1 MLRFCRARGHCLH
14 TPQRGWRYVL
24 CSRCLINHSNGT
36 QCQIPDL
43 RSFYGNQR
51 MQKWPK
57 MVYLLPIVSFGCNPT
72 EAFKSHP
79 ENWEAYFI
87 KWTTSVEPTVGSKSP
102 QDSKWG
108 HSWAIDYFIL
118 LSWPCTLSCL
128 RWNKPFFWDF
138 RQFNSKCLHH
148 CWCSNLN

>member
-1 MLRFCRARGHCLH
+1 MQFSQRNYFDNSIWLKLSSCGSGPFELHPPCKSTDWLDLFWFCL
-14 TPQRGWRYVL
+14 T
-24 CSRCLINHSNGT
+24 NHSKST

-51 MQKWPK
+51 MPKWPK
-57 MVYLLPIVSFGCNPT
+57 IVYLLPIVSFGCNPT

-118 LSWPCTLSCL
+118 LSWPCMI
-128 RWNKPFFWDF
+128 WFNK
-138 RQFNSKCLHH
+138 QFVS
-148 CWCSNLN
+148 